1 MFNLD
6 NLKIEVWN
14 FEIQNIVI
22 GVTIYEKLFG
32 LYRGSIAVKDGLNIF
47 DKFIGSHLAPVT
59 MTWEYLGKQHTAKF
73 WMDGISNM
81 EIEKNQ
87 KNYIIHIKSSH
98 ETNFIERLNST
109 FSGTSDE
116 IIRDMFFEVSED
128 DAVLYRDSRAD
139 TEGRYI
145 APNITAREAFKAIV
159 NSAHDVEKSGFF
171 LYQRFMDNNA
181 LRLTSLNDMMTNPL
195 MNPNADPIRISNAQP
210 GMDSIGVD
218 ATVGTGDSFSLKE
231 YNMNFLQK
239 LEKGV
244 YGEAVS
250 EVGLDE
256 TTKKDN
262 LKHEDD
268 ATSVQTIKFK
278 LSKKLYDEGVTSVF
292 SDVGSVENV
301 KMVNKKFRVYNT
313 SLNAASI
320 VAVPYIGV
328 GMTIEL
334 DLGGGNVSYSKQ
346 DGPYLVATMQHKWT
360 QDGGNFAYYQDLG
373 LIRP

>member
-1 MFNLD
+1 
-6 NLKIEVWN
+6 
-14 FEIQNIVI
+14 
-22 GVTIYEKLFG
+22 
-32 LYRGSIAVKDGLNIF
+32 
-47 DKFIGSHLAPVT
+47 
-59 MTWEYLGKQHTAKF
+59 
-73 WMDGISNM
+73 
-81 EIEKNQ
+81 IEKNQ